1 MEERSRTAGRL
12 QRVEFVEKMGH
23 RQGRFWSRG
32 RGEGG
37 LERLRSER
45 KDLGD

>member
-23 RQGRFWSRG
+23 RQGRFWSRVM
-32 RGEGG
+32 
-37 LERLRSER
+37 EREVLKE
-45 KDLGD
+45 